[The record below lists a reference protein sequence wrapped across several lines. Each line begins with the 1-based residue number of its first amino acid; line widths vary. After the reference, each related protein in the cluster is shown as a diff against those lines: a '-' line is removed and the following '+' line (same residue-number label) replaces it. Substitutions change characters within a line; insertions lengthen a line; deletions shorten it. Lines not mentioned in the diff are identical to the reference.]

1 MSQPIVVEFVGMMG
15 SGKSTIT
22 RLVLDELN
30 RRGYQCPSQKK
41 IVSWMAKS
49 GFSNLP
55 VSPGILEKLCY
66 YSKFS
71 YLISALRFP
80 LVALKAYQ
88 FAFSVSPQNRNSWQ
102 SSRSPMNWMGIF
114 NKYIYIRNSPYDAV
128 VLEEGAIQYTLQIPL
143 FGEQYSSNAQKQL
156 ISSLLINQNH
166 LVIFLKIDAETAMKR
181 IQGRAA
187 ASHQQGMLAW
197 QFENETE
204 GEQMRRANQAVSL
217 FESLVKPLRE
227 LVPHSLIELDTLKE
241 PQENAALVV
250 DSIERMVTEI
260 KNAEGTNLLNTFKL
274 YFQGI

>member
-30 RRGYQCPSQKK
+30 RRGYQCPTQKK

-71 YLISALRFP
+71 YLISALQFP
-80 LVALKAYQ
+80 LVALKAYN

-102 SSRSPMNWMGIF
+102 ASRSSMNWRGIF
-114 NKYIYIRNSPYDAV
+114 NKYIRNSPYDAV
-128 VLEEGAIQYTLQIPL
+128 VLEEGAIQYTLQIPI

-156 ISSLLINQNH
+156 ISSLLANKNH

-204 GEQMRRANQAVSL
+204 DEQMQRASKAVNL
-217 FESLVKPLRE
+217 FESLVKTLRE
-227 LVPHSLIELDTLKE
+227 LTPRSLIEVDTLKD

-260 KNAEGTNLLNTFKL
+260 ESAEGTNLLNTFKL

>member
-41 IVSWMAKS
+41 IVSWMAQS

-55 VSPGILEKLCY
+55 ISSRILEKLCY

-71 YLISALRFP
+71 YLISALRYP
-80 LVALKAYQ
+80 LVALKSYR

-102 SSRSPMNWMGIF
+102 ASRSSMNWMGIF
-114 NKYIYIRNSPYDAV
+114 NKYIRNSSYDAV

-156 ISSLLINQNH
+156 ISSLLTNKNH
-166 LVIFLKIDAETAMKR
+166 LVVFLKIDAETAMKR

-187 ASHQQGMLAW
+187 ASHHQGMLAW
-197 QFENETE
+197 QFEKETE
-204 GEQMRRANQAVSL
+204 DEQMRRANQAVSL

-227 LVPHSLIELDTLKE
+227 VAPRSLIEIDTLKD

-250 DSIERMVTEI
+250 DSIQRMVTAI
-260 KNAEGTNLLNTFKL
+260 DNPAGTNLLNTFKL

>member
-49 GFSNLP
+49 GFNNLP
-55 VSPGILEKLCY
+55 VSLGILQKLCY

-71 YLISALRFP
+71 YLISALQFP
-80 LVALKAYQ
+80 LVAFKAYH
-88 FAFSVSPQNRNSWQ
+88 FALSVSPQNRNSWQ
-102 SSRSPMNWMGIF
+102 ASRSSMNWMGIF
-114 NKYIYIRNSPYDAV
+114 NKYIRNSPYDAV

-143 FGEQYSSNAQKQL
+143 FGEQYSDNAQKQL
-156 ISSLLINQNH
+156 ISSLLTNQNH
-166 LVIFLKIDAETAMKR
+166 LVVFLKIDAETAMKR

-204 GEQMRRANQAVSL
+204 DEQMRRASQAVNL

-227 LVPHSLIELDTLKE
+227 LSPRSLIEVDTLKD

-250 DSIERMVTEI
+250 DSIERLVTEI
-260 KNAEGTNLLNTFKL
+260 ESAEGTNLLNTFKL